1 LFYCAIDNLIE
12 ASDGFGPALN
22 KHLPVILPL
31 LRKRPE
37 LVKGSPKVN
46 ELIEMLRSNG
56 GKEADKVLK
65 IIWKTPSLTIK

>member
-1 LFYCAIDNLIE
+1 ME

-37 LVKGSPKVN
+37 LVKGNPKVN
-46 ELIEMLRSNG
+46 ELIEMLRANG
-56 GKEADKVLK
+56 GKDADKILK
-65 IIWKTPSLTIK
+65 IVWKTPSLTLK